1 MKDNLS
7 RYTLR
12 VDQALLDKLGYIAEY
27 EGRTK
32 NRELEQMIKKR
43 IRDFEQEHGEPLAE
57 FEQRV
62 NEWAKTVDVVS
73 VTTVAQTYGCEVD
86 IRTVLAITVHYN

>member
-12 VDQALLDKLGYIAEY
+12 IDQTLLDKLGYIAKY

-32 NRELEQMIKKR
+32 IANSSR
-43 IRDFEQEHGEPLAE
+43 
-57 FEQRV
+57 
-62 NEWAKTVDVVS
+62 
-73 VTTVAQTYGCEVD
+73 
-86 IRTVLAITVHYN
+86 

>member
-12 VDQALLDKLGYIAEY
+12 ISPAILDKLGYIAEF

-32 NRELEQMIKKR
+32 NKEIEQIIRRR
-43 IRDFEQEHGEPLAE
+43 IADFEREHGLIPQPENRE
-57 FEQRV
+57 
-62 NEWAKTVDVVS
+62 
-73 VTTVAQTYGCEVD
+73 
-86 IRTVLAITVHYN
+86 H

>member
-12 VDQALLDKLGYIAEY
+12 VSQTLLDKLGVIAEY

-32 NRELEQMIKKR
+32 NKEIEQLIKKR
-43 IRDFEQEHGEPLAE
+43 IAE
-57 FEQRV
+57 FETEHGSIEGPA
-62 NEWAKTVDVVS
+62 NP
-73 VTTVAQTYGCEVD
+73 
-86 IRTVLAITVHYN
+86 

>member
-27 EGRTK
+27 EGQTK
-32 NRELEQMIKKR
+32 KRELEQMIKKR
-43 IRDFEQEHGEPLAE
+43 IRDFEQEHGEIDLHDA
-57 FEQRV
+57 
-62 NEWAKTVDVVS
+62 S
-73 VTTVAQTYGCEVD
+73 M
-86 IRTVLAITVHYN
+86 L

>member
-12 VDQALLDKLGYIAEY
+12 IDQTILDKLCYIAEY

-32 NRELEQMIKKR
+32 NRELEQMIKIQFCFGCTNSRSR
-43 IRDFEQEHGEPLAE
+43 IAP
-57 FEQRV
+57 QRGFV
-62 NEWAKTVDVVS
+62 IS
-73 VTTVAQTYGCEVD
+73 
-86 IRTVLAITVHYN
+86 

>member
-1 MKDNLS
+1 MSRRDDKTKDNLS

-43 IRDFEQEHGEPLAE
+43 IRDFEQEHGEIDLHDA
-57 FEQRV
+57 
-62 NEWAKTVDVVS
+62 S
-73 VTTVAQTYGCEVD
+73 M
-86 IRTVLAITVHYN
+86 L

>member
-12 VDQALLDKLGYIAEY
+12 VSQTLLDKLGVIAEY

-32 NRELEQMIKKR
+32 NKEIEQLIKKR
-43 IRDFEQEHGEPLAE
+43 IAE
-57 FEQRV
+57 FE
-62 NEWAKTVDVVS
+62 EEHGSIEGPAS
-73 VTTVAQTYGCEVD
+73 
-86 IRTVLAITVHYN
+86 